1 MVQGPLMSIR
11 VCYLAQARKV
21 AGVSEDA
28 VSWRPGLT
36 LSVVLSDLATTH
48 GPEFRAFLFR
58 DDGRLQP
65 TLLMTINDQPVPRGS
80 AATAFL
86 NDGDVVTMIPP
97 VAGG

>member
-1 MVQGPLMSIR
+1 MSIR

-21 AGVSEDA
+21 AGVSED
-28 VSWRPGLT
+28 VVPWQSGLT
-36 LSVVLSDLATTH
+36 LSAALHDLAASR

-65 TLLMTINDQPVPRGS
+65 TLLITINDQPVPRSS
-80 AATAFL
+80 AATASL